1 MANHGEKELVKAAVN
16 FFSNGNNGLK
26 NGAAKAAKKESRK
39 VPPRVLKKADYESPA
54 LNKYGFNDRDFVTLS
69 DQSAGLQKPLFRDDD
84 GVLFYHQSN
93 GKTPSQFRARDDKQA
108 EVFDRDQKGVQ
119 QSKEGVTGK
128 TFLKDR
134 EQRADIESHHIA
146 PVKSLAFLFDG
157 LDRKE
162 STALINYFEK
172 RGVYIGNDPRN
183 RADLTNATHTSVHQS
198 YAKEAILKYSHASL
212 DGMDLQDRMVFAE
225 QMVKEIKQARKM
237 FKEGEMYYDIKEVT
251 DGFNTAY
258 KPGLLVEESAK
269 PSK

>member
-1 MANHGEKELVKAAVN
+1 MQHIKHLIK
-16 FFSNGNNGLK
+16 NGDNSLK

-39 VPPRVLKKADYESPA
+39 VPPRVLNQADYEGKA
-54 LNKYGFNDRDFVTLS
+54 GGHKDFGRFKADMATVT
-69 DQSAGLQKPLFRDDD
+69 DQRKGLQKPLFKDDD

-93 GKTPSQFRARDDKQA
+93 GKTPSQFRSRDDKQA
-108 EVFDRDQKGVQ
+108 EVYDRDQKGVQ

-128 TFLKDR
+128 SFLKDAP
-134 EQRADIESHHIA
+134 QRADRESHHIA

-162 STALINYFEK
+162 STSLINYFEK

-198 YAKEAILKYSHASL
+198 YAKEAILKYSNASL
-212 DGMDLQDRMVFAE
+212 DGMNLQDRMVFAD

-251 DGFNTAY
+251 DGFNAAY
-258 KPGLLVEESAK
+258 KPGMVVEEPLK
-269 PSK
+269 GSK